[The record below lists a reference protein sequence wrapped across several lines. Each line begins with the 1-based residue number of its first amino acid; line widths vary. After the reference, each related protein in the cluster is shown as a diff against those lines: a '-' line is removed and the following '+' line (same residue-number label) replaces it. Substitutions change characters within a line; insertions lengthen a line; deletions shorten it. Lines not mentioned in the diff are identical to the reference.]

1 MFTSSIA
8 GVFTVPPCRRLCR
21 CGGPRLSAKCFSLI
35 DLYFLSTAGAVYSTA
50 VKLHVY
56 LVFVKSI
63 EQELKIQ

>member
-35 DLYFLSTAGAVYSTA
+35 DLYFLSTAGAVYLHEPC
-50 VKLHVY
+50 VKTISLY
-56 LVFVKSI
+56 LYMYSI
-63 EQELKIQ
+63 